1 MKKYLALLAKLE
13 TAMKVLAACCLMGM
27 TLLTGADVL
36 GRGTLN
42 IPIFG
47 SEEIVT
53 ILATLAIG
61 LSLPYAHSQ
70 RVHIGV
76 EIVVRRFSRR
86 TRDIIK
92 LLTDLA
98 ALALFTLVCWRMAI
112 YATTLRQAGT
122 VSMNLELP
130 EYYVVYVLGFGF
142 MVFALN
148 LLGDVLSFFNKD
160 GE

>member
-1 MKKYLALLAKLE
+1 MKTYLALLAKLE
-13 TAMKVLAACCLMGM
+13 AVMKILAACCLMGM
-27 TLLTGADVL
+27 AFLTGADVL
-36 GRGTLN
+36 GRGGFNT
-42 IPIFG
+42 PIFG

-53 ILATLAIG
+53 ILATLAVG

-92 LLTDLA
+92 LITDLA
-98 ALALFTLVCWRMAI
+98 ALALFALVCWRMAL
-112 YATTLRQAGT
+112 YAGTLNRAGT

-130 EYYVVYVLGFGF
+130 EYYVVYALGFGF
-142 MVFALN
+142 LVFALGIF
-148 LLGDVLSFFNKD
+148 GDVMRFFSKD